1 MIFQPQKSYYP
12 TESRTVEIVRSD
24 WQMVVDELSEIGAD
38 SLSEMIYDDLALY
51 TAGTVDGPQ
60 AVTLTMREYWE
71 MVGALSVHRG
81 RINI

>member
-1 MIFQPQKSYYP
+1 MIFTPEKSYYP
-12 TESRTVEIVRSD
+12 VESRTISIVRSD

-51 TAGTVDGPQ
+51 TAGAVDGPQ
-60 AVTLTMREYWE
+60 EVTMSMREYWE